1 MKKFYTAPEIE
12 AQLLEVADV
21 IALSVSG
28 SDPAKDDT
36 IDDYYNKNDPGRND
50 SIEIV

>member
-1 MKKFYTAPEIE
+1 MKKFYTSPEIE

-21 IALSVSG
+21 IAVSVAG